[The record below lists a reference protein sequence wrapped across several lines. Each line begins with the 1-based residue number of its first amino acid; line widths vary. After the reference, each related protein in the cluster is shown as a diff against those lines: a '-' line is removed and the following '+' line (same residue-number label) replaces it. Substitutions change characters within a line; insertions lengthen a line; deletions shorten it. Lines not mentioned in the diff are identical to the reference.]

1 MEKTSKFLVWTQ
13 IVVNLLLMVV
23 LAVAAFDK
31 TWLDVIDVRWW
42 TLFILVNLYSDK
54 LWRELDKLRK

>member
-13 IVVNLLLMVV
+13 IIVNLLLMII

-31 TWLDVIDVRWW
+31 TWLDVIDARWW

-54 LWRELDKLRK
+54 LWKDLNREQ